1 MGSFVSITLS
11 ALAILACGSLGAF
24 AGFGVVSALGW
35 AGTPAAIVA
44 AFVGMVVATLAW
56 ALGVVALRRLGWL
69 R

>member
-24 AGFGVVSALGW
+24 AGYGVVTALGW
-35 AGTPAAIVA
+35 TGTLAALVA
-44 AFVGMVVATLAW
+44 ALVGMVVATLAW